1 LALAERILRQ
11 IFRDR
16 RTLALMLMA
25 PLIVLGLMYLV
36 LDADGQALRIAVIG
50 APADYLERLS
60 RYDLT
65 LERMDEA
72 AAAQAVRDGEAD
84 AAVFYQSGRI
94 SVYANGAEA
103 ARFERALAALEAARL
118 KETRPGTAG
127 TAGTATELRYLSGYA
142 GLTAFDNFGSV
153 LIGLIIFFFVFLVS
167 GISFLQ
173 ERTGGTLEKL
183 LSTPIRRREIV
194 LGYLLGFGFFT
205 VVQSLIVACFCVY
218 VLHVAMIGSFALTV
232 VVTLVGALMAQ
243 SLGMLLSAA
252 AQSEFQMMQF
262 IPLVIV
268 PQVFFSGLFD
278 LTPALAL
285 IGRFMPLY
293 YLASA
298 LRTVMLRGGGFGA
311 ICFNLLI
318 MAAFS
323 GVFILGNILILRRH
337 RHI

>member
-1 LALAERILRQ
+1 MRVLALAERILRQ

-25 PLIVLGLMYLV
+25 PLIVLSLMYLV
-36 LDADGQALRIAVIG
+36 LDVDVKAPQVAVIG

-72 AAAQAVRDGEAD
+72 AAAQAVRAGEAD
-84 AAVFYQSGRI
+84 AAVFYQSGKLL
-94 SVYANGAEA
+94 VYANGAEA

-118 KETRPGTAG
+118 KEARPSAIGE
-127 TAGTATELRYLSGYA
+127 TELRYLSGYA

-218 VLHVAMIGSFALTV
+218 ALHVAMIGSFALAV
-232 VVTLVGALMAQ
+232 AVTLVGALMAQ

-278 LTPALAL
+278 LTPVLAC

-293 YLASA
+293 YLATA
-298 LRTVMLRGGGFGA
+298 LRTVMLRGGGFGE
-311 ICFNLLI
+311 IWLNLLI

-323 GVFILGNILILRRH
+323 GVFVLGNILVLRRY